1 MAVILLL
8 RITKAGG
15 IDGASHTYIARTYRM
30 SDITDTVQKTIQKK
44 HVNLKKIE

>member
-30 SDITDTVQKTIQKK
+30 TEITHTVQKMIHKKIQKS
-44 HVNLKKIE
+44 